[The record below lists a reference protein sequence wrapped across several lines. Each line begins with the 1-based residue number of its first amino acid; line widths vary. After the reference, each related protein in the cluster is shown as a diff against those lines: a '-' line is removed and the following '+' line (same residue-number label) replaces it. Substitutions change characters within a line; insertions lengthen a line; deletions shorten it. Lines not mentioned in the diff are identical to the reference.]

1 MTGLFCK
8 APILRGS
15 QVACARRP
23 VPGLVSAPMRSTI
36 WLGIFIGSTVGGFIP
51 ELLGRRHAFL
61 FGSAAQWPR
70 RLCRTVARVA
80 SVKVTGFNHRV
91 GCGVTPPVL
100 GWGIVGLPRLSRKL
114 LGISASGGI
123 QRRVFAADP
132 RRVEAIKRSR
142 GDNDRPVHLIVG
154 SAKSRQVTAEVGL
167 APVVL

>member
-8 APILRGS
+8 SPILQGPS
-15 QVACARRP
+15 DGFCAWTCSG
-23 VPGLVSAPMRSTI
+23 PGICTHAIHDLAGDFY
-36 WLGIFIGSTVGGFIP
+36 WLHGRWIYSRA
-51 ELLGRRHAFL
+51 LGRRHAFL
-61 FGSAAQWPR
+61 FGSAARWPR
-70 RLCRTVARVA
+70 RLCRAVARVA

-132 RRVEAIKRSR
+132 RRVEAIKRSW

-154 SAKSRQVTAEVGL
+154 SAKIRQVTAEVGL